1 MDVFSRTFL
10 PAAAEAG
17 VTLPTV
23 SRHMPIFRR
32 CVESGDTTVLVTHCT
47 RPDRP
52 VQREYLLL
60 LTCQRLVVTQQT
72 RMLHRLRLHLNAELR
87 HLSNVLWN
95 PDPRLAAVELAAT
108 AIDGVRERFLIRV
121 GNPKQ
126 VWHVDALLSH
136 AFRTRL
142 TGHRTRPATGLT
154 ATIGSV
160 TTLGPATPGPLTPA
174 PVTTTGPAPAIP
186 AATPAAALG
195 GTFRHVP
202 AI

>member
-1 MDVFSRTFL
+1 
-10 PAAAEAG
+10 
-17 VTLPTV
+17 
-23 SRHMPIFRR
+23 
-32 CVESGDTTVLVTHCT
+32 
-47 RPDRP
+47 

-60 LTCQRLVVTQQT
+60 LTNQRLVVTQQT

-95 PDPRLAAVELAAT
+95 PDPRLGAVELVAT

-136 AFRTRL
+136 AFRARL
-142 TGHRTRPATGLT
+142 IGHRTRPATGLT
-154 ATIGSV
+154 AAIGPMATITKTSSGPTA
-160 TTLGPATPGPLTPA
+160 TTGPATTAGPATP
-174 PVTTTGPAPAIP
+174 IP
-186 AATPAAALG
+186 AATPARALG
-195 GTFRHVP
+195 GTFSHAP